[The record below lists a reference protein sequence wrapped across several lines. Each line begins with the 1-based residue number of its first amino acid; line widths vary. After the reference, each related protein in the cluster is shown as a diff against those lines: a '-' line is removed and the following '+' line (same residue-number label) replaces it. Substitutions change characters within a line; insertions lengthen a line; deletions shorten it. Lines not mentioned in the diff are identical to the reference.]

1 MPRIRHT
8 LTIRSAILASALVV
22 ASSLLLCSCET
33 TPTQSD
39 AKTQQTLAPTNT
51 STTGVKKY
59 PLTVCIVT
67 DNALGS
73 MGDTIYMDYEGQEVA
88 FCCKPCIKM
97 FNADPQKFL
106 AKLPPAT
113 P

>member
-1 MPRIRHT
+1 MPRIHPT
-8 LTIRSAILASALVV
+8 ITIRSAVFASAFVV

-33 TPTQSD
+33 TPKQSD
-39 AKTQQTLAPTNT
+39 ANTQQTLAPTNPAAA
-51 STTGVKKY
+51 GVKKY

-73 MGDTIYMDYEGQEVA
+73 MGDTIYMDYNGQEVA

-97 FNADPQKFL
+97 FNADPQRFL